1 MIKAKLDPQTLTPEK
16 VYKLIDEYTKS
27 DQYTSFLIAQNY
39 YEGAQNI
46 LNRTAGSTNTDVN
59 NKLVNN
65 FPGYIVDVNVG
76 YFMGK
81 PVAYTSAKEDKGFTD
96 ELQNIFDYN
105 DEQDE
110 NMELAKIMGIK
121 GRSYELLY
129 ADEDAKVRFAAI
141 QPENL
146 IMIYNALVEPEPIV
160 AIRFWYTP
168 DLFSDD
174 IITNASVYTDTEI
187 ISYQGTGDALVET
200 GRVLHSFGAVP
211 VIEFQNNDE
220 RQGDFDKV
228 IQLIDAY
235 DKVQSDMAND
245 FESFADAFLLIRNM
259 SGTDDEDLKDMR
271 KRRVILVDDDGD
283 ANWLVKDVNDA
294 AQENYK
300 ERLQED
306 IHRFSLTP
314 NLTDEKFAGN
324 VSGIALQ
331 FKLWGIEQKAAQK
344 ERKFKRALQRRIEL
358 ITNFLGVKGKQFD
371 WREVSIVFTRNAP
384 PALPE
389 IVDMVIKLRDFISD
403 ETLRAAL
410 PFIEDPVEEGERVEL
425 QREGKINLDN
435 YNPIRA
441 TGFVTEE
448 EEEENEITP
457 VTNN

>member
-1 MIKAKLDPQTLTPEK
+1 MIKAKLDPQTLTTEQ
-16 VYKLIDEYTKS
+16 VYKLIDTYTKS
-27 DQYTSFLIAQNY
+27 NQYASFLTAQNY
-39 YEGAQNI
+39 YEGAQSI
-46 LNRTAGSTNTDVN
+46 LERTAGSTNTDVN

-81 PVAYTSAKEDKGFTD
+81 PVVYTSSKEDKTFTD
-96 ELQNIFDYN
+96 SLQDTFNYN

-110 NMELAKIMGIK
+110 NMELAKTMGIK
-121 GRSYELLY
+121 GRCYELLY
-129 ADEDAKVRFAAI
+129 ADEEAKVRFAVI

-146 IMIYNALVEPEPIV
+146 IMIYNTLVDPEPIV

-174 IITNASVYTDTEI
+174 VLLNATVYTDEEI
-187 ISYQGTGDALVET
+187 ISYQGTGDSLTET
-200 GRVLHSFGAVP
+200 ERTPHSFGAVP

-228 IQLIDAY
+228 IELIDAY

-271 KRRVILVDDDGD
+271 KKRVILVDDDGD

-294 AQENYK
+294 AQEHYK

-324 VSGIALQ
+324 VTGIALQ
-331 FKLWGIEQKAAQK
+331 YKLWGIEQKAAQK
-344 ERKFKRALQRRIEL
+344 ERKFKKALQRRIEL
-358 ITNFLGVKGKQFD
+358 ITNFLGVKGKTFD
-371 WREVSIVFTRNAP
+371 WRDISIVFTRNAP

-389 IVDMVIKLRDFISD
+389 IVDMVVKLRDFISD

-410 PFIEDPVEEGERVEL
+410 PFIDDPVEEGERVAL
-425 QREGKINLDN
+425 QREGKVNLDD
-435 YNPIRA
+435 YNPVRA

-448 EEEENEITP
+448 EEPEE
-457 VTNN
+457 